1 MVVGF
6 QGEPAAFSDD
16 AARLLVPGAETRGY
30 PSFEELLEAANT
42 QAVDL
47 ALLPVENSI
56 YGAIARSY
64 DLLGSY
70 SDLTIVDEIVYRV
83 VQTLIGTP
91 DASIETIK
99 EVRSHPVALE
109 QCRKLFS
116 AHPDWKRTI
125 VEDTAGA
132 AAAIVASGDRTIAAI
147 GSQAAAL
154 RYGAKILKEVVQD
167 DAENFTR
174 FYLVQRSGKARR
186 NLRRA
191 CVVLGLPDGPGTLRD
206 ALTSFAEKK
215 INLRSLVSRPSHD
228 GPFQYRFYC
237 EIDNVEIRTL
247 AQALAEIKGESKV
260 LGIY

>member
-91 DASIETIK
+91 DLCDQIPVDFQPPNAARSSFGAFAS
-99 EVRSHPVALE
+99 
-109 QCRKLFS
+109 
-116 AHPDWKRTI
+116 
-125 VEDTAGA
+125 AG
-132 AAAIVASGDRTIAAI
+132 IS
-147 GSQAAAL
+147 
-154 RYGAKILKEVVQD
+154 
-167 DAENFTR
+167 
-174 FYLVQRSGKARR
+174 
-186 NLRRA
+186 
-191 CVVLGLPDGPGTLRD
+191 
-206 ALTSFAEKK
+206 
-215 INLRSLVSRPSHD
+215 
-228 GPFQYRFYC
+228 
-237 EIDNVEIRTL
+237 
-247 AQALAEIKGESKV
+247 
-260 LGIY
+260 

>member
-30 PSFEELLEAANT
+30 PSFEELLDAAD
-42 QAVDL
+42 AEDVDL

-64 DLLGSY
+64 DLLGLHTN
-70 SDLTIVDEIVYRV
+70 LTIVDEIVYRV
-83 VQTLIGTP
+83 VQTLIGTS
-91 DASIETIK
+91 DASIDAIK

-109 QCRKLFS
+109 QCRKLF
-116 AHPDWKRTI
+116 ADHPTWKRTI

-132 AAAIVASGDRTIAAI
+132 VAAIVASGDRSVAAI
-147 GSQAAAL
+147 ASQAAAA
-154 RYGAKILKEVVQD
+154 RYGAKILKDVVQD

-174 FYLVQRSGKARR
+174 FYLIQRNGKARR

-191 CVVLGLPDGPGTLRD
+191 CVVIGLQDGPGTLRD
-206 ALTSFAEKK
+206 ALTSFAEKN

-247 AQALAEIKGESKV
+247 AQALSEIKGESKV

>member
-1 MVVGF
+1 MLVGF

-16 AARLLVPGAETRGY
+16 AARLLVPDADTRGY
-30 PSFEELLEAANT
+30 ASFEELLAA
-42 QAVDL
+42 ADRREVDL

-64 DLLGSY
+64 DLLGAHAE
-70 SDLTIVDEIVYRV
+70 LTIVDEIVYRV
-83 VQTLIGTP
+83 VQSLIGTN
-91 DASIETIK
+91 DATIDGLK

-109 QCRKLFS
+109 QCRKLF
-116 AHPDWKRTI
+116 ADNPTWKRTI

-132 AAAIVASGDRTIAAI
+132 VAAIVTSGDRTIAAI

-154 RYGAKILKEVVQD
+154 RYGARILKEVVQD

-174 FYLVQRSGKARR
+174 FYLIQKGGKARR

-191 CVVLGLPDGPGTLRD
+191 CVVLGLHDGPGSLRD
-206 ALTSFAEKK
+206 ALTTFAEKS
-215 INLRSLVSRPSHD
+215 INLRSLVSRPSHE

-247 AQALAEIKGESKV
+247 AQALAEIKGESKI